1 MQRASSRLLIAVATV
16 AVTGCMSAASALS
29 LDAAIRAAAAHSAVI
44 RVSDDDGTY
53 RRHYRRGRV
62 VNAPYTRRQRRPV
75 VVDAYPRPRLARP
88 RARHRACNQPLHPAL
103 TPPSRGDRGGTL
115 RAHLQRALARRLDVA
130 LTRQRAATPPLT
142 AVQSCRRS

>member
-1 MQRASSRLLIAVATV
+1 MQRASSRLLIAVAAV

-62 VNAPYTRRQRRPV
+62 VNAPYTHVDTRGPV
-75 VVDAYPRPRLARP
+75 VVDAPYTHVRV
-88 RARHRACNQPLHPAL
+88 
-103 TPPSRGDRGGTL
+103 SRGRVRVIAPYVNL
-115 RAHLQRALARRLDVA
+115 SIPR
-130 LTRQRAATPPLT
+130 
-142 AVQSCRRS
+142 